1 MLKPQEPGLEGIIWN
16 GLCNLREK
24 VFDISKILF
33 YHCTRNLNLNH
44 WLITNRLRLNVARTE
59 SMVIGSNQRI
69 HALSNNQVIIEIGG
83 KSIKGVDEAKSLGL
97 IDQQNITIDE
107 KSKRISSAIGAL
119 KHIRPFIF

>member
-1 MLKPQEPGLEGIIWN
+1 
-16 GLCNLREK
+16 
-24 VFDISKILF
+24 
-33 YHCTRNLNLNH
+33 
-44 WLITNRLRLNVARTE
+44 
-59 SMVIGSNQRI
+59 MVIGSNQRI

-107 KSKRISSAIGAL
+107 KSKRISSAMGAL